1 MCAIQY
7 FVSKF
12 TNVSGV
18 DMFPVGTSCGQAP
31 DPTAAFVEAQLIET
45 DHCCLAILS
54 IPNFLFP
61 EILSL
66 NIEKSFICR
75 QLHLVVIMFET

>member
-18 DMFPVGTSCGQAP
+18 GTSCGQAP
-31 DPTAAFVEAQLIET
+31 DPTAACVEAQL
-45 DHCCLAILS
+45 LLLS
-54 IPNFLFP
+54 YNTFHPKLPFPRNFV
-61 EILSL
+61 IKHS
-66 NIEKSFICR
+66 EKLLVK

>member
-12 TNVSGV
+12 TIVSGV
-18 DMFPVGTSCGQAP
+18 DIFPVGTSCGQAP
-31 DPTAAFVEAQLIET
+31 DPTAACVEAQLIIAVLHT
-45 DHCCLAILS
+45 FHPKL
-54 IPNFLFP
+54 PFPRNFVIEYREKLLF
-61 EILSL
+61 
-66 NIEKSFICR
+66 K